1 MLKIESKQN
10 SWVVE
15 TRKLREKKYRDQ
27 QNLYWIEGIHLLNE
41 VLKSDGKIVTVVVTS
56 LGLLNPEVKELL
68 KRCNDRGIQLFEIS
82 ESVGKHLFETETPQ
96 GVGATIEKI
105 KREIIASS
113 FLSGT
118 FLLLDRV
125 QDPGNVGTLI
135 RSAEAAGAIGVALTS
150 GCADPWSGK
159 VLRASMGSVFR
170 VPLFTDFKSVQLEEM
185 KWAGWK
191 VYGTAA
197 EGSRDYRDVDFSKQC
212 VLILGSEGK
221 GISAELTGGI
231 DESLKIPMCQPVE
244 SLNVAVAGSILLFEM
259 ASQPL

>member
-10 SWVVE
+10 SWVLE

-27 QNLYWIEGIHLLNE
+27 LGLYWIEGIHLLNE
-41 VLKSDGKIVTVVVTS
+41 VLKSDEKMISVAVS
-56 LGLLNPEVKELL
+56 PQGLLNPEVKEILQQ
-68 KRCNDRGIQLFEIS
+68 CNDLGVRIFEVSEPVGKQLFE
-82 ESVGKHLFETETPQ
+82 TDTPQ
-96 GVGATIEKI
+96 GIGATIQKE
-105 KREIIASS
+105 KREILSDS
-113 FLSGT
+113 SGT
-118 FLLLDRV
+118 FLVLDRV
-125 QDPGNVGTLI
+125 QDPGNIGTLL

-170 VPLFTDFKSVQLEEM
+170 VPLFTDFKINQLSAM
-185 KWAGWK
+185 KLDGWK

-197 EGSRDYRDVDFSKQC
+197 EGSSDYRSIDFSKQRI
-212 VLILGSEGK
+212 LILGSEGK
-221 GISAELTGGI
+221 GISDELTALI

-259 ASQPL
+259 AHQPL